1 MSYTTVNYPSKK
13 ALQTA
18 FKSGTR
24 NEIAN
29 SGLKRS
35 EYTADNDYHWTMFP
49 QDKDGD
55 IVIEG
60 PHYPKAHTFYQKAT
74 IKDGIVVK
82 LNK

>member
-18 FKSGTR
+18 FKSGTQ
-24 NEIAN
+24 I
-29 SGLKRS
+29 SIC
-35 EYTADNDYHWTMFP
+35 HMFP
-49 QDKDGD
+49 FSQDKDGD

-60 PHYPKAHTFYQKAT
+60 PHFPKPHTFYQKAT